1 MQQIFQIQN
10 ISARLDYDVVMVW
23 QGGSSAPLAI
33 VPGPGDRWGHITC
46 LHCEQGNFKLATP
59 TTTINL
65 LSTG

>member
-33 VPGPGDRWGHITC
+33 VPGPGAVTGGDT
-46 LHCEQGNFKLATP
+46 LHVSIVSRETLNWQHQQQP
-59 TTTINL
+59 
-65 LSTG
+65 